1 MEEKE
6 IDGVVDVVD
15 ARDVEAQVAKEQ
27 GHVSVS
33 SDLWVSILEML
44 ASLSICLAYAY
55 WKDELIRNFNMRLG
69 ILVHL

>member
-27 GHVSVS
+27 GHVRVS

-44 ASLSICLAYAY
+44 ASLSIMTCICSL
-55 WKDELIRNFNMRLG
+55 ER
-69 ILVHL
+69 